1 MSTSLALIT
10 RFFQLVSQRSFAEA
24 GRVLERLKTR
34 MKNTERNRGYI
45 QALNGII
52 LVQRSN
58 DERYAFLRNLDFD
71 NIEELKRQRR
81 EFLKNA
87 KRSFHADYDR
97 GFFSAWADF
106 IYVILKT
113 KKSGRTADNAG
124 YKGGSKR
131 RPK

>member
-1 MSTSLALIT
+1 MSAPLALIT

-34 MKNTERNRGYI
+34 MKKTERNRGYI

-52 LVQRSN
+52 LIQRSS
-58 DERYAFLRNLDFD
+58 DERYAFLRNLDLD
-71 NIEELKRQRR
+71 NVKELKRQRG

-87 KRSFHADYDR
+87 KSSFHADYDR

-113 KKSGRTADNAG
+113 RMAG
-124 YKGGSKR
+124 QVGNVEYKGEPKR
-131 RPK
+131 RSK